1 MSIPKPPRPV
11 KLVVSILC
19 GEEGFDKAAITHLAE
34 RFDSPD
40 FVSEALPFDFTD
52 YYAAEIGAT
61 LFRRMI
67 SFKNLIS
74 PDDLPDIKLLSNDI
88 ESRLARPDG
97 TRRVNIDPGYIS
109 LWHLVL
115 ATCKPFAHRPY
126 LRKGVYAD
134 LTLIYRRGSFTPLEW
149 TFPDY
154 RSDMM
159 IALLNGL
166 RDRYYRQLQEAQNQE
181 AEIVPGASRS

>member
-1 MSIPKPPRPV
+1 MSIPKQPCSV

-19 GEEGFDKAAITHLAE
+19 GEEGADRIALKHLAKC
-34 RFDSPD
+34 FSSPD

-52 YYAAEIGAT
+52 YYAAEIGAK

-74 PDDLPDIKLLSNDI
+74 PEDLPDIKLVSNEI
-88 ESRLARPDG
+88 ESQLARPDG
-97 TRRVNIDPGYIS
+97 TRRVNIDPGYLS

-149 TFPDY
+149 TYPDY
-154 RSDMM
+154 RSDKM
-159 IALLNGL
+159 ITLFNRL
-166 RDRYYRQLQEAQNQE
+166 RDKYHHQLKSIPKPED
-181 AEIVPGASRS
+181 